1 MVYNTL
7 KRVYVHCTVL
17 YQENTTRKI
26 CQIQKHILRKKQ
38 GENLGKGWVAENL
51 WKWFRRK
58 NSCYF
63 FLLFSSTAFCTPAVF
78 STFLFQLNCLK
89 KYISTGMYLCCCP
102 YFLSTFFLK
111 ISSKTSYSLKDY
123 LSRTQNCHRFF
134 SVSFKRCSAAAILVG
149 SETVF

>member
-7 KRVYVHCTVL
+7 KRVYVQYCIKKTPHEKSARSKNISYEKNRGKTWERDEL
-17 YQENTTRKI
+17 QKI
-26 CQIQKHILRKKQ
+26 C
-38 GENLGKGWVAENL
+38 GNGLGVKTAVI
-51 WKWFRRK
+51 
-58 NSCYF
+58 F
-63 FLLFSSTAFCTPAVF
+63 FFPFSSTAFCTPAVF